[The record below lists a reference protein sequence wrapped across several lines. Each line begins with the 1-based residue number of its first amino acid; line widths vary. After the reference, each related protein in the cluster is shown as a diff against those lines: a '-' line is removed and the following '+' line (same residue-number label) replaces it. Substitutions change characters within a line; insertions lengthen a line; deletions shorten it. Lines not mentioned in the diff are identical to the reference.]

1 MRDELEYLA
10 KDHFCPLESQN
21 KVLNHNMIQIL
32 LLEVLFVSSK
42 KDSFMHACMNLEIFL
57 ECYGN
62 HVAR

>member
-1 MRDELEYLA
+1 MREELEYLA

-21 KVLNHNMIQIL
+21 KVSNHNMIQIL
-32 LLEVLFVSSK
+32 LLEVSFVSSK
-42 KDSFMHACMNLEIFL
+42 DSFIHACMNLEIFL